1 MIKRLFAGF
10 VFVYAIA
17 FSFVAAAQER
27 LEHPGAGIEL
37 IRPAGWHDATL
48 AQVQA
53 NRERVRLSDP
63 QLQHAL
69 QTRSALP
76 VIALTKYVE
85 PSPGLNP
92 SIQVTLRSALRG
104 TPTELL
110 TAALATMRRAFPDFR
125 IVSPVR
131 ATEVSGWP
139 AAQVKAAYTLTS
151 HTGEQFPV
159 QSRMWLVPRG
169 SLMFLIGMSG
179 SASGEDVCEEEFRSV
194 LASIVIHK

>member
-1 MIKRLFAGF
+1 MKLDCAGLA
-10 VFVYAIA
+10 FVYAIV
-17 FSFVAAAQER
+17 FSSVAGAQER
-27 LEHPGAGIEL
+27 LQNPAAGIEL
-37 IRPAGWHDATL
+37 TRPAGWQDATL

-63 QLQHAL
+63 ELEHAL

-76 VIALTKYVE
+76 LFAFTKYPE
-85 PSPGLNP
+85 PHAALNP

-110 TAALATMRRAFPDFR
+110 TAALATLRRAFPGFR
-125 IVSPVR
+125 VLSPVR
-131 ATEVSGWP
+131 STQVSGWP
-139 AAQVKAAYTLTS
+139 AAQVKATYTLANQA
-151 HTGEQFPV
+151 GESFPV

-179 SASGEDVCEEEFRSV
+179 STNGEDVCEDEFNAV
-194 LASIVIHK
+194 LASIVISK